1 MQNFR
6 PLEQQEPLSGWPWS
20 FHRNLWQRQNLHNRN
35 IDSNANSIQTS
46 TSPWRRFLLSQRPKI
61 LHGMF
66 FYQAST
72 VVRLVRAIVKVWG
85 ASRDVVFI
93 KYLFGYKRTRSM
105 KTIYFPFLVW
115 MNSIFFNQFFFFSE
129 GLHEIHP
136 TRSIVACQNIFC
148 FAAEQES
155 PLKIM
160 QPHSVFSFFYCK
172 QIHLV
177 TSYHVFYFFF
187 LFHFS
192 LSKINCWS

>member
-1 MQNFR
+1 MSTNVEEC
-6 PLEQQEPLSGWPWS
+6 LLNIYLAISAQEAWKQ
-20 FHRNLWQRQNLHNRN
+20 F
-35 IDSNANSIQTS
+35 T
-46 TSPWRRFLLSQRPKI
+46 
-61 LHGMF
+61 
-66 FYQAST
+66 
-72 VVRLVRAIVKVWG
+72 
-85 ASRDVVFI
+85 
-93 KYLFGYKRTRSM
+93 
-105 KTIYFPFLVW
+105 FPFW
-115 MNSIFFNQFFFFSE
+115 FEWIASSSINLFFFSE

-187 LFHFS
+187 YDFTSHYQRLIVGHSKGPERVTWKLASNS
-192 LSKINCWS
+192 LCH